1 MRKTRIIAILCL
13 SLILCFL
20 CVSTNTFSWFSRPQE
35 GKGKSFIWSGN
46 SYNQTSSKKFN
57 VTTYEMTNEDGV
69 YGTKSISEISKNI
82 PAGKR
87 LCYKTEIKNTGK
99 LNAQTVS
106 LYLSGVESSNYGNTY
121 VGVNNPMKTYKAL
134 APESKTKNE
143 NGMKNVY
150 VGIYSLSTTY
160 QPSRFK
166 LHWWKSD
173 NTKNG
178 DADIEYLHSVEY
190 KLTNNDNYHVYHAEV
205 PWDAI
210 GVGIKQDDVWKGEN
224 IYLAD
229 SNFVCLLLDD
239 KGDFKQDYGRK
250 VNETPAGIKYFYS
263 EASINVN
270 GKIDLTAF
278 GNGDLVYKSDK
289 PGIAKVVK
297 DPDGK
302 VYVQGV
308 SEGDATISVTST
320 GTVCDNQDN
329 RKPDTQTF
337 TCVVHVKPVSGKLP
351 DTPVV
356 TNMVTYPY
364 NEKTKE
370 NLVTV
375 YWYIKNEGSS
385 DITVSVDKI
394 NVTL

>member
-20 CVSTNTFSWFSRPQE
+20 CVSTNTFSWFTRPQE

-69 YGTKSISEISKNI
+69 YGKDSISEIKGKII

-87 LCYKTEIKNTGK
+87 VCYKTEIKNTGK

-121 VGVNNPMKTYKAL
+121 VGVNNPMKTHKHL
-134 APESKTKNE
+134 QSNTGNKVINDINK
-143 NGMKNVY
+143 KNVY
-150 VGIYSLSTTY
+150 VGFNTSNFKTANGFKPADFSVHYWGNGVTPGDSVVASHQYDTINEFNSEYSL
-160 QPSRFK
+160 
-166 LHWWKSD
+166 
-173 NTKNG
+173 
-178 DADIEYLHSVEY
+178 
-190 KLTNNDNYHVYHAEV
+190 YHAEI
-205 PWDAI
+205 PYDATGVRPKYTNGPYFGDDNTNIDTKNLI
-210 GVGIKQDDVWKGEN
+210 GIFKNESDTNADYAQEGKGAGIKQ
-224 IYLAD
+224 
-229 SNFVCLLLDD
+229 
-239 KGDFKQDYGRK
+239 
-250 VNETPAGIKYFYS
+250 FYS
-263 EASINVN
+263 LATVSVGKTIDLSAIAQGANITYNVENDEIAEVDNN
-270 GKIDLTAF
+270 GKVTGKAVGRTKLT
-278 GNGDLVYKSDK
+278 L
-289 PGIAKVVK
+289 
-297 DPDGK
+297 
-302 VYVQGV
+302 
-308 SEGDATISVTST
+308 TVT
-320 GTVCDNQDN
+320 GAHG
-329 RKPDTQTF
+329 DTQTADCILAV
-337 TCVVHVKPVSGKLP
+337 TGETKKLISV
-351 DTPVV
+351 PVV

-364 NEKTKE
+364 NKTSKE

>member
-20 CVSTNTFSWFSRPQE
+20 CVSTNTFSWFTRPQE

-69 YGTKSISEISKNI
+69 YGKDSISEIKGRII

-87 LCYKTEIKNTGK
+87 VCYKTEIKNTGK

-121 VGVNNPMKTYKAL
+121 VGVNNPMKTHKHL
-134 APESKTKNE
+134 QSNTGNKVINDINK
-143 NGMKNVY
+143 KNVY
-150 VGIYSLSTTY
+150 VGFNTSNSFNPADFSVHYWGDGVTPGNSVVA
-160 QPSRFK
+160 
-166 LHWWKSD
+166 SD
-173 NTKNG
+173 YPHGTINAFDSKY
-178 DADIEYLHSVEY
+178 YL
-190 KLTNNDNYHVYHAEV
+190 YHAEI
-205 PWDAI
+205 PYDATGVRPKYTNGPYFGADNTNIDTKNLI
-210 GVGIKQDDVWKGEN
+210 GIFKNESDTNADYAQEGKGAGIKQ
-224 IYLAD
+224 
-229 SNFVCLLLDD
+229 
-239 KGDFKQDYGRK
+239 
-250 VNETPAGIKYFYS
+250 FYS
-263 EASINVN
+263 LATVSV
-270 GKIDLTAF
+270 GKTIDLSAIAQGANIAYAVENGNIATVDRNGVVTGKAVGETKLTLTA
-278 GNGDLVYKSDK
+278 
-289 PGIAKVVK
+289 
-297 DPDGK
+297 
-302 VYVQGV
+302 
-308 SEGDATISVTST
+308 T
-320 GTVCDNQDN
+320 GAH
-329 RKPDTQTF
+329 RDTQTAN
-337 TCVVHVKPVSGKLP
+337 CRLVVTGETEKLISV
-351 DTPVV
+351 PVV

-364 NEKTKE
+364 NDSSKE